1 MKRKIVQC
9 IVCIGM
15 LLTTFST
22 IGIPSVCAYP
32 PAEPSDPLPADGSSG
47 VTIFIKLQ
55 WICNESGFTYD
66 VYLGVQNPPPLIVAN
81 HSTTSYRPTTR
92 LLLNTTYYWQI
103 VVYNNEQETNQ
114 SPVWSFT
121 TAGDS
126 PPFPPTIL
134 KGPTVAGS
142 KIELEFITVAPDPE
156 GDQVS
161 YQWDW
166 GDGNI
171 SEWLGPYAFG
181 EQVKTTHLW
190 ADNGTYDIRVRAKD
204 VLGEESSWS
213 SAYQITISPQIQFVN
228 MRPGYLYF
236 VIFEVFD
243 KTYGYVHSLDE
254 LDLALIITTGGM
266 TVNATASDA
275 VHTVIFEMEGR
286 FLDTARWNTTG
297 VAMSGNYFEGA
308 FVLENGLY
316 IATATA
322 YDENGCVIDRVVRP
336 YVAYYTWQFNIIKQI
351 LGRG

>member
-1 MKRKIVQC
+1 MI
-9 IVCIGM
+9 CIGM

-22 IGIPSVCAYP
+22 IGIPSVDAVP

-47 VTIFIKLQ
+47 VSIFIKLK
-55 WICNESGFTYD
+55 WASNETGLTYD
-66 VYLGVQNPPPLIVAN
+66 VYLGVQYPPPLILAN
-81 HSTTSYRPTTR
+81 LSATSYRPQTH

-103 VVYNNEQETNQ
+103 VAYNSQQETNQ

-126 PPFPPTIL
+126 PPFSPTIL

-142 KIELEFITVAPDPE
+142 NIDLEFTTVAPDPE
-156 GDQVS
+156 GDQVF

-171 SEWLGPYAFG
+171 SEWFGPFAFG

-190 ADNGTYDIRVRAKD
+190 ADNGTYDIRVRARD
-204 VLGEESSWS
+204 VSGEESTWS
-213 SAYQITISPQIQFVN
+213 SAYQIAISPQIQFMN

-236 VIFEVFD
+236 VFFVFD

-266 TVNATASDA
+266 TVNASASDA
-275 VHTVIFEMEGR
+275 VHSVIFEMEGR
-286 FLDTARWNTTG
+286 ILDTAQWNTTG
-297 VAMSGNYFEGA
+297 VEMSGNYFEGA
-308 FVLENGLY
+308 FVLQNGLY

-322 YDENGCVIDRVVRP
+322 YDVNGCVIDRVVRP
-336 YVAYYTWQFNIIKQI
+336 YVAYYTWQFNILKQL
-351 LGRG
+351 LGNS